1 MLMQH
6 RDMQQKVIQQ
16 VKVVAVT
23 ALSLVS
29 LASITASAANVD
41 TVMQAENERTRA
53 AQASQAR
60 IDKTAEKT
68 NDDLQVYKQEIKV
81 IEDLTVYNKKLELQ
95 IAKQQE
101 RLDSIQKAITDVTVI
116 QRQIM
121 PLLIRMI
128 DSLENFVSLDVP
140 FQQAERQE
148 RVNFLRTN
156 LDRTDLTIAEK
167 FRQVLEAYKIENE
180 YGRKVDH
187 YTDTISID
195 GKDREVTMLQVGR
208 IALLYQT
215 TDGEL
220 SGAWDK
226 AQGKYVALSNDE
238 YQDAVS
244 RGIRIAKKQAS
255 IDILTVPVPAA
266 RDAK

>member
-1 MLMQH
+1 MVMQH
-6 RDMQQKVIQQ
+6 RVMQCLK
-16 VKVVAVT
+16 T
-23 ALSLVS
+23 AAMTTLCLAPLSMS
-29 LASITASAANVD
+29 AQAANVN
-41 TVMQAENERTRA
+41 TVMQAENERTKA

-60 IDKTAEKT
+60 INKAADQT
-68 NDDLQVYKQEIKV
+68 NDALQVYKQEIKV

-101 RLDSIQKAITDVTVI
+101 RLDGIQKAITDVTVI

-128 DSLENFVSLDVP
+128 DSLESFVDLDVP
-140 FQQAERQE
+140 FQQTERKE

-187 YTDTISID
+187 YTDTINID
-195 GKDREVTMLQVGR
+195 GTDREVTLLQVGR

-215 TDGEL
+215 TDGAR

-226 AQGKYVALSNDE
+226 EQGKFVALSNDE
-238 YQDAVS
+238 YQDAVQ

-266 RDAK
+266 RAMK

>member
-1 MLMQH
+1 MVMQNLKRALM
-6 RDMQQKVIQQ
+6 
-16 VKVVAVT
+16 AT
-23 ALSLVS
+23 ACLLP
-29 LASITASAANVD
+29 LTASAASVD
-41 TVMQAENERTRA
+41 TVMQAENARTQA
-53 AQASQAR
+53 AQSSQKR
-60 IDKTAEKT
+60 INKAADQT
-68 NDDLQVYKQEIKV
+68 NDALQAYKQELKV
-81 IEDLTVYNKKLELQ
+81 IEDLTLYNKKLELQ
-95 IAKQQE
+95 VSKQQE
-101 RLDSIQKAITDVTVI
+101 RIDGIQKAINDVTVI

-128 DSLENFVSLDVP
+128 DSLDNFVALDVP
-140 FQQAERQE
+140 FQQDERKE
-148 RVNFLRTN
+148 RVSFLRTN

-180 YGRKVDH
+180 YGRKIDH

-208 IALLYQT
+208 LALLYQT

-226 AQGKYVALSNDE
+226 KQGKFVPLSNDE
-238 YQDAVS
+238 YRDAVQ

-266 RDAK
+266 REAK

>member
-1 MLMQH
+1 MVMQH
-6 RDMQQKVIQQ
+6 RVMQRLKM
-16 VKVVAVT
+16 AAMAT
-23 ALSLVS
+23 LCLVP
-29 LASITASAANVD
+29 LTSISTYAANVN
-41 TVMQAENERTRA
+41 TVMQAENERTKA

-60 IDKTAEKT
+60 IDKTADQT
-68 NDDLQVYKQEIKV
+68 NDALQVYKQEIKV

-101 RLDSIQKAITDVTVI
+101 RLDGIQKAITDVTVI

-128 DSLENFVSLDVP
+128 DSLDNFVALDVP
-140 FQQAERQE
+140 FQQAERKE
-148 RVNFLRTN
+148 RVSFLRTN

-180 YGRKVDH
+180 YGRKIDH
-187 YTDTISID
+187 YTDTINID
-195 GKDREVTMLQVGR
+195 GTDREVTLLQVGR

-226 AQGKYVALSNDE
+226 EQGKFVPLSNDE
-238 YQDAVS
+238 YQDAVQ

-266 RDAK
+266 REAK

>member
-1 MLMQH
+1 MVMPHFIMQ
-6 RDMQQKVIQQ
+6 RLKR
-16 VKVVAVT
+16 VT
-23 ALSLVS
+23 
-29 LASITASAANVD
+29 LATVCLLPLTASAASVD
-41 TVMQAENERTRA
+41 SVLQAENSRTKA
-53 AQASQAR
+53 AQSSQAR
-60 IDKTAEKT
+60 INKTADQA
-68 NDDLQVYKQEIKV
+68 NDALQAYKQEVKV

-95 IAKQQE
+95 VSKQQE
-101 RLDSIQKAITDVTVI
+101 RLDGIQKAITDVTVI

-128 DSLENFVSLDVP
+128 DSLEKFVELDVP

-148 RVNFLRTN
+148 RIGFLRAN
-156 LDRTDLTIAEK
+156 LDRTDLTTAEK

-187 YTDTISID
+187 YTDSISID

-226 AQGKYVALSNDE
+226 EQSKFVPLSNDE
-238 YQDAVS
+238 YRDAVQ

-266 RDAK
+266 RAM